1 MCVYVCV
8 CLYVCMSLYNIYK
21 VKLKYRGK
29 KIKVHIVTAI
39 PTIPKMILNKCM
51 IQCTIDNRDLFN
63 TSSDD
68 LT

>member
-1 MCVYVCV
+1 MRDIYIYVCV
-8 CLYVCMSLYNIYK
+8 SVCMYVNIYK

-51 IQCTIDNRDLFN
+51 IECTIDNRDLFN